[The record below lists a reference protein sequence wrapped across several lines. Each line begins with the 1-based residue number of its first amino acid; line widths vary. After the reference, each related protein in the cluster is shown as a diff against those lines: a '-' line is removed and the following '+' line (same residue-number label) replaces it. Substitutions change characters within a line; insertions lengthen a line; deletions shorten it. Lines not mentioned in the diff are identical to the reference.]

1 MAVPGENQWPSVGN
15 SRGRLWGILMAIV
28 SSVSGA
34 GLLVEFSYVTHG
46 GQSDNF

>member
-1 MAVPGENQWPSVGN
+1 MSGADYTLVMSGN
-15 SRGRLWGILMAIV
+15 SFSAIIITGG
-28 SSVSGA
+28 SVSGA